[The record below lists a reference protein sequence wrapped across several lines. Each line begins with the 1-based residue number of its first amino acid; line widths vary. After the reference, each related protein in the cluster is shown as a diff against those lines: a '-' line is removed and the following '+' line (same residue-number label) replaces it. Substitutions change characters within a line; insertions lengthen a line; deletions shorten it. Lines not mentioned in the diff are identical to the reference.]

1 MNSEPATT
9 RSRFKGFLDKFLI
22 MRYAP
27 RELWLIY
34 GAYILENLAYKVG
47 AAGVLTLWL
56 SHDLGFSDTSAGATI
71 AIWSSIMTLITVMIG
86 SLTDAL
92 GIRRT
97 FLIGFIVCLLSRTVM
112 AFSVD
117 KWVALPF
124 GLYFQAVGIALMIP
138 VMAAACKKYSNA
150 AQRSVAFALYY
161 ALMNLGYAIGDWI
174 FDRIRHAEHGLGE
187 YGHWVVPFLGTDL
200 STYRVLILLSVVFT
214 VPGLLLVWFFVR
226 DGVEMTEEGIK
237 VTPRVASGNTLLKS
251 AGETASKTWEIFS
264 SLWSQKSFY
273 RFLAF
278 MALVVGVKMI
288 FYHLAYTFPKYGI
301 RELGEGAPFAH
312 LSGILNS
319 MMIVFLVP
327 IVGVLSQKI
336 SAYRMVTVGSLVSA
350 LSVFFIAVGASLAGR
365 GRAGEPAVDFH
376 LPVHRIFVA
385 GRSAVVA
392 APLRIFR
399 RHRAEGTGSVLHGVV
414 YVAIFSRQILRGH
427 DLGQVAGNLLSRH
440 RPARFRHD
448 VVPDRL
454 HGAHHAGGRVCFSEI
469 YSSPRVWPLDCP
481 ADIYANILFLVGG
494 NGRRQR
500 RIAARENPDALE
512 RGGNLS
518 ERRAR
523 FAFPKKRR
531 TTAHFHEPKKFF
543 CARQSHP
550 RWRADLLSVVR

>member
-1 MNSEPATT
+1 MNSEPATN

-22 MRYAP
+22 MRHAP

-92 GIRRT
+92 GIRKT
-97 FLIGFIVCLLSRTVM
+97 FLIGFFVCLLSRTVM
-112 AFSVD
+112 TFSVD
-117 KWVALPF
+117 RWVVLPF

-174 FDRIRHAEHGLGE
+174 FDRIRHGEHGLGE

-237 VTPRVASGNTLLKS
+237 VTPRTVSGKTLLKS
-251 AGETASKTWEIFS
+251 AGDTAAKTWEIFS
-264 SLWSQKSFY
+264 SLWTQKSFY

-350 LSVFFIAVGASLAGR
+350 LSVFFIAVPPEWFKPMADGWL
-365 GRAGEPAVDFH
+365 GEWV
-376 LPVHRIFVA
+376 VHRWLGVA
-385 GRSAVVA
+385 GPVNPLWISIFLFIVFLSLGEALWSPRLYEYSAA
-392 APLRIFR
+392 IAPKGQEASYMALSMLPYF
-399 RHRAEGTGSVLHGVV
+399 
-414 YVAIFSRQILRGH
+414 
-427 DLGQVAGNLLSRH
+427 LGKFCVGMISGKLL
-440 RPARFRHD
+440 
-448 VVPDRL
+448 
-454 HGAHHAGGRVCFSEI
+454 EI
-469 YSSPRVWPLDCP
+469 YCP
-481 ADIYANILFLVGG
+481 ATGPRDSEMMWFLIGCMALITPVGAFVFRKYIQVHES
-494 NGRRQR
+494 GR
-500 RIAARENPDALE
+500 
-512 RGGNLS
+512 
-518 ERRAR
+518 
-523 FAFPKKRR
+523 
-531 TTAHFHEPKKFF
+531 
-543 CARQSHP
+543 
-550 RWRADLLSVVR
+550 